1 MTSRL
6 LLVDALNI
14 FYRAFFAVTGLATS
28 SGRPTNAVFG
38 FIKTLMQL
46 ERIWQPTH
54 WLIVFDGGMPP
65 ERLALCPGYKAQRPP
80 MPDALRAQFQPL
92 EEYLDGA
99 RIPRVRIDAKEAD
112 DVLASVA
119 SRAAGEGFE
128 VLVVSS
134 DKDLMQ
140 IVDAQVA
147 MVVPGN
153 VAEKEGPEQVLRK
166 KGVRP
171 DQIVDWLAL
180 MGDSADNIP
189 GVSGV
194 GAKTA
199 AKWLGQWES
208 LDNIWLHGSEIKPE
222 KLRQALA
229 DQREVVLRN
238 VRMIR
243 LQRDIRSFESMADLT
258 RCPPDVQRL
267 KSFFEEMEFH
277 SMANKLSEQT
287 LF

>member
-14 FYRAFFAVTGLATS
+14 FYRSFFAVTGLATA

-46 ERIWQPTH
+46 ERVWQPTH
-54 WLIVFDGGMPP
+54 WLIVFDGGIPP

-80 MPDALRAQFQPL
+80 MPDALREQFQPL

-112 DVLASVA
+112 DVLASAA
-119 SRAAGEGFE
+119 SLAAAEGFE

-134 DKDLMQ
+134 DKDFMQ

-147 MVVPGN
+147 MLKPGN
-153 VAEKEGPEQVLRK
+153 IAEKEGPEQVFIK
-166 KGVRP
+166 TGVRP

-180 MGDSADNIP
+180 MGDNADNIP
-189 GVSGV
+189 GVPGV

-199 AKWLGQWES
+199 AKLLVQWQS
-208 LDNIWLHGSEIKPE
+208 LDNIWLHSSEIKPD

-229 DQREVVLRN
+229 DRREDVLRN

-243 LQRDIRSFESMADLT
+243 LQRDIRSFASLEDLK
-258 RCPPDVQRL
+258 RCPPDVRRL
-267 KSFFEEMEFH
+267 KSFFEELEFH
-277 SMANKLSEQT
+277 SLANKLSELT
-287 LF
+287 FL